1 MTKIE
6 INDGSALD
14 LAVIAADHGL
24 PPSPRWAYLNA
35 AAVQCDG
42 LPPSPLYAA
51 RLRGVWKAV
60 NASHV
65 PLLASTHLTA
75 AVVPGSYA
83 VKE

>member
-1 MTKIE
+1 MAKIE

-24 PPSPRWAYLNA
+24 PPSPCWAYLNA

-42 LPPSPLYAA
+42 LPASPLYAA
-51 RLRGVWKAV
+51 RFHGVWKAV
-60 NASHV
+60 AAHHV

-75 AVVPGSYA
+75 AVVPGSYSA
-83 VKE
+83 KE